1 MTRAR
6 LRFRDIHPS
15 TRLVIAFAVG
25 AAWFFMVPWIGRLFV
40 WVGIGYDLAVVALV
54 LIDYVWLADSSHC
67 TVRRICEE
75 VLSLGERNPVK
86 IEIVHQG
93 QRPLFLAIK
102 DESPVEFETSPRLL
116 TVTVDPL
123 ETVYAAYKTRPAE
136 RGDYRFGSINIRFT
150 TLLGLLVRQVSVP
163 SEMVVKVY
171 PDIFQTKKH
180 LLLLRQNR
188 VPQMGIRR
196 SRLLGHGR
204 DFSRLRDYL
213 PDDSPRDIDW
223 KATARK
229 GSLIARE
236 YDVEQSQTIMILL
249 DIGRNM
255 ASRTVEPGGELGMTK
270 LDCAINAS
278 VLLAHVATQSDD
290 RIGLYCFART
300 PVTYIPPGK
309 GMPQVSRL
317 LEALYSLRPRT
328 EETAYY
334 RHFSLISHRQRKRAL
349 VFLFT
354 DLIDPESSKRLISNI
369 SLLTRKHLVVCVA
382 FADYELPAII
392 DSQPTS
398 VQDLYTQT
406 VALQITE
413 ARERAL
419 AKLSGLGVITIDAV
433 PSNLTV
439 ATVNKYLQLK
449 REGRL

>member
-1 MTRAR
+1 MTRIR
-6 LRFRDIHPS
+6 LRLPEIYPS

-25 AAWFFMVPWIGRLFV
+25 AAWFFVVPWTGRLFV
-40 WVGIGYDLAVVALV
+40 WLGIGYDLAVIALA
-54 LIDYVWLADSSHC
+54 LIDYVWLADSSRC

-75 VLSLGERNPVK
+75 VMSLGELNLVK
-86 IEIVHQG
+86 IEIVHLG

-102 DESPVEFETSPRLL
+102 DEPPVEFQTSPGLL
-116 TVTVDPL
+116 TVRVDPG
-123 ETVYAAYKTRPAE
+123 ETAYTAYKTRPAE
-136 RGDYRFGSINIRFT
+136 RGDYHFGNVNIRFT
-150 TLLGLLVRQVSVP
+150 TLLGLLIRQVSVP
-163 SEMVVKVY
+163 SGIIVKVY

-290 RIGLYCFART
+290 RIGLYCFAQN

-317 LEALYSLRPRT
+317 LDALYSLRPRT

-334 RHFSLISHRQRKRAL
+334 RHFSLTSHRQKKRSL

-354 DLIDPESSKRLISNI
+354 DLIDPESSKRLISSI
-369 SLLTRKHLVVCVA
+369 SLLARKHLVVCVA
-382 FADYELPAII
+382 LADYELPTII
-392 DSQPTS
+392 ESQPTS
-398 VQDLYTQT
+398 VKDLYTQT

-413 ARERAL
+413 ARARAL
-419 AKLSGLGVITIDAV
+419 AELAGLGVITIDAV

-439 ATVNKYLQLK
+439 AAVNKYLQLK